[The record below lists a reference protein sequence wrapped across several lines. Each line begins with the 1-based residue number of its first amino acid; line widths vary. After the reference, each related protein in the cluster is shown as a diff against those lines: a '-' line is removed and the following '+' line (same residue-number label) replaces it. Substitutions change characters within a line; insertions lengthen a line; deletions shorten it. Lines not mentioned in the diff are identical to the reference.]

1 MSSPRKSQ
9 RTIQRTMLRMVA
21 AAAVGTALC
30 VGAAHASDTAVFRDV
45 LKPNGHT
52 RAKSVKFADARA
64 CGLSADRGIRV
75 IMPVFE
81 QCLRAKGWALDHYQ
95 PDPSA
100 RPRSGTVVAYTDTR
114 GDADAH
120 PRGDAALQ
128 AATGACKARSRDQQS
143 AHFRQCMGA
152 NGWQYKYAQHAP
164 RQNRP
169 APQQG
174 WSASS
179 PSYSATI
186 DDDVRHNEDAAAAT
200 QAASDAINASNAAV
214 AAQQAADQ
222 LQQNNIINQTAPA
235 FPQ

>member
-1 MSSPRKSQ
+1 
-9 RTIQRTMLRMVA
+9 MVA

-30 VGAAHASDTAVFRDV
+30 VGAAHASDTAVFRDI

-81 QCLRAKGWALDHYQ
+81 KCLRAKGWVLDHYQ

-114 GDADAH
+114 GDANAH

-128 AATGACKARSRDQQS
+128 AATGACKASSRDQQS
-143 AHFRQCMGA
+143 AHFRQCMTA
-152 NGWQYKYAQHAP
+152 NGWRYKYAQHAP

-169 APQQG
+169 AQEG

-179 PSYSATI
+179 PSYSSTV

-222 LQQNNIINQTAPA
+222 MQQNNIINQTAPA